1 MVKKI
6 TLSEAKARNF
16 KRHDKHYNR
25 LMAQET
31 ETKVTYYDPDMEVDF
46 SNIELV
52 NNMVYVKATFLETGT
67 PCFMVIE

>member
-6 TLSEAKARNF
+6 TLSQAKARNF
-16 KRHDKHYNR
+16 KRHDNNYNR

-31 ETKVTYYDPDMEVDF
+31 ETKVTYSDPDIEVDF

-52 NNMVYVKATFLETGT
+52 NRMVYIKATSLTTGT

>member
-6 TLSEAKARNF
+6 TLSQAKARNF
-16 KRHDKHYNR
+16 KRHDNNYNR

-31 ETKVTYYDPDMEVDF
+31 ETTVTYPDLEVDF

-52 NNMVYVKATFLETGT
+52 NRMVYIKATSLTTGT
-67 PCFMVIE
+67 SCYMVIE

>member
-6 TLSEAKARNF
+6 TLSEAKARKF
-16 KRHDKHYNR
+16 KRHDDHYNR

-31 ETKVTYYDPDMEVDF
+31 ETKDIYSNMEVDF

-52 NNMVYVKATFLETGT
+52 NNMVYVKARFLETGT